1 MDNPLFAPQYENKL
15 AYELANTLN
24 DREAIQLYVNFTKKY
39 HEEFLRK
46 ILLRVMSIPD
56 NKIRRTRGALF
67 TYLVN
72 QHGNN
77 HSRD

>member
-77 HSRD
+77 NYRD